1 MNCQKSV
8 RFLYKLIINLSL
20 EVLYNYMG
28 WVNKNVWIDE
38 PEDEGVNHFKFLRRV
53 RRKTKI
59 KRLFRLG

>member
-1 MNCQKSV
+1 M